1 MSYSF
6 EWELNSFNELNK
18 LPLEISKR
26 IIDKL
31 EQIKE
36 NPEHFIEKLKGMPEF
51 KIREG
56 DYRIIF
62 LFDKAIKKLK
72 IQAVGHRRNIYK
84 RYKTE

>member
-31 EQIKE
+31 EQTKE
-36 NPEHFIEKLKGMPEF
+36 NPEHFIEKLKGMPEL
-51 KIREG
+51 KIRVG

-62 LFDKAIKKLK
+62 LFDKAIKKIK

>member
-51 KIREG
+51 KIRAG

-62 LFDKAIKKLK
+62 LFDKAIKKNK
-72 IQAVGHRRNIYK
+72 NSGRRTSQKYL
-84 RYKTE
+84 